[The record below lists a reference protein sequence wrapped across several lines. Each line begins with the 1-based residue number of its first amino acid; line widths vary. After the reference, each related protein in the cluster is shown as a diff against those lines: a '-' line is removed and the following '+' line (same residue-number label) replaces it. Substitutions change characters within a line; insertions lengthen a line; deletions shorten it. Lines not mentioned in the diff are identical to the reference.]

1 MMKKWRLDTR
11 NQSLVLSSLNNRLP
25 CIIYW
30 GECLPRDEN
39 LDELYEAS
47 KKDWGDNLLDQIPEL
62 SILPEQSANF
72 SGQLGCK
79 MRDVNGHLLSSNFVF
94 FADEVS
100 NNSLTL
106 VFKDKDLGITYTAGI
121 DALYEDDVYALNAKI
136 NSNNPIIM
144 EWLSAPVLE
153 APQTSNEMLDYGG
166 HWGSEFRSQRT
177 PWVTGVHLRES
188 RVGTTSHAHFPGL
201 MIPTA
206 GSSENLG
213 SCYGFHYGWS
223 GGHRMIAEQ
232 LQDGRK
238 QIQFGNTE
246 NSELNPLTSFET
258 AKLYISHSG
267 AGLGGVG
274 RIFRDF
280 VSNSIVD
287 LPIGSIRPVHYNCW
301 EAVYFDHNIE
311 ELKEIATLAADI
323 GAERFVL
330 DDGWFKGRN
339 SATSSLGDWYVDEH
353 KYPDGMHPLV
363 KHIHSNG
370 MTFGLWFEPE
380 MVSPDSDLFR
390 SHPEWILGDIS
401 QTLGRAQYVLDI
413 SINEVQE
420 YLFER
425 IDSILNE
432 YPIEYIKWDHNRV
445 LPYPDASQTRA
456 LYSLLDRIRES
467 HSGLEIETCSSGGG
481 RIDYGILEH
490 TQRVW
495 LSDSNDALE
504 RLRIQHEALL
514 WLPIHVT
521 GSHVGPKVCH
531 TSGRELPMSFRA
543 WVAAQRHMGFE
554 MDPKE
559 LSTEDKVILKSVTQW
574 WKKNREWMMSANILR
589 LPCIDKTVIAEIQVN
604 LQGDHFVVFA
614 GQSSASELSSSVPLV
629 LDGLDSKSMYNISVH
644 NKKEIKSLGKS
655 DEGLMNKNLM
665 LSGQFLMTKGLQL
678 PKMFPANMLVIE
690 GDKAA

>member
-11 NQSLVLSSLNNRLP
+11 NQSLVLSSSNNRLP

-144 EWLSAPVLE
+144 EWLSAPVIE

-543 WVAAQRHMGFE
+543 WVSAQRHMGFE

-559 LSTEDKVILKSVTQW
+559 LSTEDKVCLKSVTQW

-629 LDGLDSKSMYNISVH
+629 LAGLDSKSMYNISVH

-655 DEGLMNKNLM
+655 DEGLMNRNLM

-678 PKMFPANMLVIE
+678 PKVFPANMLVIE

>member
-1 MMKKWRLDTR
+1 MMKQWRLDTQ

-144 EWLSAPVLE
+144 EWLSAPVIE

-543 WVAAQRHMGFE
+543 WVSAQRHMGFE

-559 LSTEDKVILKSVTQW
+559 LSSEDKVILKSVTQW

-629 LDGLDSKSMYNISVH
+629 LAGLDSKSMYNISVH

-678 PKMFPANMLVIE
+678 PKVFPANMLVIE

>member
-79 MRDVNGHLLSSNFVF
+79 MRDVNGHLLSSSFVF

-136 NSNNPIIM
+136 DSNNPIIM
-144 EWLSAPVLE
+144 EWLSAPVIE

-559 LSTEDKVILKSVTQW
+559 LSSEDKVILKSVTQW

-604 LQGDHFVVFA
+604 LEGDHFVVFA

-629 LDGLDSKSMYNISVH
+629 LAGLDSKSMYNISVH

-655 DEGLMNKNLM
+655 DEGLMNRNLM

-678 PKMFPANMLVIE
+678 PKVFPANMLVIE

>member
-136 NSNNPIIM
+136 DSNNPIIM
-144 EWLSAPVLE
+144 EWLSAPVIE

-629 LDGLDSKSMYNISVH
+629 LAGLDSKSMYNISVH

-678 PKMFPANMLVIE
+678 PKVFPANMLVIE

>member
-144 EWLSAPVLE
+144 EWLSAPVIE

-543 WVAAQRHMGFE
+543 WVSAQRHMGFE

-559 LSTEDKVILKSVTQW
+559 LSSEDKVILKSVTQW

-629 LDGLDSKSMYNISVH
+629 LAGLDSKSMYNISVH

-655 DEGLMNKNLM
+655 DEGLMNRNLM

-678 PKMFPANMLVIE
+678 PKVFPANMLVIE

>member
-144 EWLSAPVLE
+144 EWLSAPVIE

-543 WVAAQRHMGFE
+543 WVSAQRHMGFE
-554 MDPKE
+554 MDLKE
-559 LSTEDKVILKSVTQW
+559 LSSEDKVILKSVTQW

-629 LDGLDSKSMYNISVH
+629 LAGLDSKSMYNISVH

-655 DEGLMNKNLM
+655 DEGLMNRNLM

-678 PKMFPANMLVIE
+678 PKVFPANMLVIE

>member
-144 EWLSAPVLE
+144 EWLSAPVIE

-543 WVAAQRHMGFE
+543 WVSAQRHMGFE

>member
-39 LDELYEAS
+39 LDEVYEAS

-136 NSNNPIIM
+136 DSNNPIIM
-144 EWLSAPVLE
+144 EWLSAPVIE

-166 HWGSEFRSQRT
+166 HWGSEFRSQTT

-543 WVAAQRHMGFE
+543 WVSAQRHMGFE

-559 LSTEDKVILKSVTQW
+559 LSSEDKVILKSVTQW

-629 LDGLDSKSMYNISVH
+629 LAGLDSKSMYNISVH

>member
-1 MMKKWRLDTR
+1 MMKQWRLDTR

-144 EWLSAPVLE
+144 EWLSAPVIE

-166 HWGSEFRSQRT
+166 HWGSEFRSQTT

-543 WVAAQRHMGFE
+543 WVSAQRHMGFE

-559 LSTEDKVILKSVTQW
+559 LSSEDKVILKSVTQW

-629 LDGLDSKSMYNISVH
+629 LAGLDSKSMYNISVH

-678 PKMFPANMLVIE
+678 PKVFPANMLVIE

>member
-144 EWLSAPVLE
+144 EWLSAPVIE

>member
-1 MMKKWRLDTR
+1 MMKQWRLDTR

-79 MRDVNGHLLSSNFVF
+79 MRDANGHLLSSSFVF

-144 EWLSAPVLE
+144 EWLSAPVIE

-287 LPIGSIRPVHYNCW
+287 LPIGSIRPVHYNCG

-390 SHPEWILGDIS
+390 SHPEWILGNIS

-543 WVAAQRHMGFE
+543 WVSAQRHMGFE

-559 LSTEDKVILKSVTQW
+559 LSSEDKVILKSVTQW

-629 LDGLDSKSMYNISVH
+629 LAGLDSKSMYNISVH

-678 PKMFPANMLVIE
+678 PKVFPANMLVIE

>member
-1 MMKKWRLDTR
+1 M
-11 NQSLVLSSLNNRLP
+11 
-25 CIIYW
+25 
-30 GECLPRDEN
+30 
-39 LDELYEAS
+39 
-47 KKDWGDNLLDQIPEL
+47 DQIPEL

-144 EWLSAPVLE
+144 EWLSAPVIE

-543 WVAAQRHMGFE
+543 WVSAQRHMGFE

-629 LDGLDSKSMYNISVH
+629 LAGLDSKSMYNISVH

-655 DEGLMNKNLM
+655 DEGLMNRNLM

-678 PKMFPANMLVIE
+678 PKVFPANMLVIE

>member
-144 EWLSAPVLE
+144 EWLSAPVIE

-559 LSTEDKVILKSVTQW
+559 LSSEDKVILKSVTQW

-678 PKMFPANMLVIE
+678 PKVFPANMLVIE

>member
-1 MMKKWRLDTR
+1 MIKQWRLDTR

-39 LDELYEAS
+39 LDEVYEAS

-79 MRDVNGHLLSSNFVF
+79 MRDVNGHLLSSSFVF

-136 NSNNPIIM
+136 DSNNPIIM
-144 EWLSAPVLE
+144 EWLSAPVIE
-153 APQTSNEMLDYGG
+153 APQTSNEMLDFGG
-166 HWGSEFRSQRT
+166 HWGSEFRSQTT

-201 MIPTA
+201 MIPAA

-258 AKLYISHSG
+258 AKLYISYSG

-514 WLPIHVT
+514 WLPIRVT

-543 WVAAQRHMGFE
+543 WVSAQRHMGFE

-559 LSTEDKVILKSVTQW
+559 LSTEDKVILKSVTKW

-604 LQGDHFVVFA
+604 LKGDHFVVFV

-629 LDGLDSKSMYNISVH
+629 LAGLDSKSMYNISVH

-678 PKMFPANMLVIE
+678 PKVFPANMLVIE

>member
-79 MRDVNGHLLSSNFVF
+79 MRDVNGHLLSSSFVF

-106 VFKDKDLGITYTAGI
+106 VFKDKVLGITYTAGI

-144 EWLSAPVLE
+144 EWLSAPVIE

-323 GAERFVL
+323 GADRFVL

-339 SATSSLGDWYVDEH
+339 SATSSLGDWYVDEQ

-629 LDGLDSKSMYNISVH
+629 LAGLDSKSMYNISVY

-678 PKMFPANMLVIE
+678 PKVFPANMLVIE

>member
-1 MMKKWRLDTR
+1 MKKWRLDTR

-144 EWLSAPVLE
+144 EWLSAPVIE

-246 NSELNPLTSFET
+246 NSELNSLTSFET

-543 WVAAQRHMGFE
+543 WVSAQRHMGFE

-559 LSTEDKVILKSVTQW
+559 LSSEDKVILKSVTQW
-574 WKKNREWMMSANILR
+574 WKKNREWMMSANIFR
-589 LPCIDKTVIAEIQVN
+589 LPCIVKTVIAEIQVN

-629 LDGLDSKSMYNISVH
+629 LAGLDSKSMYNISVH

-678 PKMFPANMLVIE
+678 PKVFPANMLVIE

>member
-39 LDELYEAS
+39 LDEVYEAS

-79 MRDVNGHLLSSNFVF
+79 MRDVNGHLLSSSFVF

-144 EWLSAPVLE
+144 EWLSAPVIE

-166 HWGSEFRSQRT
+166 HWGSEFRSQTT

-629 LDGLDSKSMYNISVH
+629 LAGLDSKSMYNISVH

-678 PKMFPANMLVIE
+678 PKVFPANMLVIE

>member
-144 EWLSAPVLE
+144 EWLSAPVIE

-543 WVAAQRHMGFE
+543 WVSAQRHMGFE

-629 LDGLDSKSMYNISVH
+629 LAGLDSKSMYNISVH

-678 PKMFPANMLVIE
+678 PKVFPANMLVIE

>member
-79 MRDVNGHLLSSNFVF
+79 MRDVNGHLLSSSFVF

-136 NSNNPIIM
+136 DSNNPIIM
-144 EWLSAPVLE
+144 EWLSAPVIE

-543 WVAAQRHMGFE
+543 WVSAQRHMGFE

-629 LDGLDSKSMYNISVH
+629 LAGLDSKSMYNISVH

-678 PKMFPANMLVIE
+678 PKVFPANMLVIE

>member
-79 MRDVNGHLLSSNFVF
+79 MRDANGHLLSSSFVF

-136 NSNNPIIM
+136 DSNNPIIM
-144 EWLSAPVLE
+144 EWLSAPVIE

-166 HWGSEFRSQRT
+166 HWGSEFRSQTT

-629 LDGLDSKSMYNISVH
+629 LAGLDSKSMYNISVH

-655 DEGLMNKNLM
+655 DEGLMNRNLM

-678 PKMFPANMLVIE
+678 PKVFPANMLVIE

>member
-136 NSNNPIIM
+136 DSNNPIIM
-144 EWLSAPVLE
+144 EWLSAPVIE
-153 APQTSNEMLDYGG
+153 APQTSNEMLDFGG

-629 LDGLDSKSMYNISVH
+629 LAGLDSKSMYNISVH

>member
-11 NQSLVLSSLNNRLP
+11 NQSLILSSLNNRLP

-39 LDELYEAS
+39 LDEVYEAS

-144 EWLSAPVLE
+144 EWLSAPVIE
-153 APQTSNEMLDYGG
+153 APQASNEMLDYGG

>member
-1 MMKKWRLDTR
+1 MMKQWRLDTR

-144 EWLSAPVLE
+144 EWLSAPVIE

-543 WVAAQRHMGFE
+543 WVSAQRHMGFE

-629 LDGLDSKSMYNISVH
+629 LAGLDSKSMYNISVH

-655 DEGLMNKNLM
+655 DEGLMNRNLM

-678 PKMFPANMLVIE
+678 PKVFPANMLVIE

>member
-1 MMKKWRLDTR
+1 MMKQWRLDTR

-144 EWLSAPVLE
+144 EWLSAPVIE

-543 WVAAQRHMGFE
+543 WVSAQRHMGFE

-559 LSTEDKVILKSVTQW
+559 LSSEDKVILKSVTQW

-629 LDGLDSKSMYNISVH
+629 LAGLDSKSMYNISVH

-655 DEGLMNKNLM
+655 DEGLMNRNLM

-678 PKMFPANMLVIE
+678 PKVFPANMLVIE

>member
-39 LDELYEAS
+39 LDEVYEAS

-144 EWLSAPVLE
+144 EWLSAPVIE

-543 WVAAQRHMGFE
+543 WVSAQRHMGFE

-559 LSTEDKVILKSVTQW
+559 LSSEDKVILKSVTQW

-629 LDGLDSKSMYNISVH
+629 LAGLDSKSMYNISVH

>member
-79 MRDVNGHLLSSNFVF
+79 MRDVNGHLLSSSFVF

-144 EWLSAPVLE
+144 EWLSAPVIE

-166 HWGSEFRSQRT
+166 HWGSEFRSQTT

-629 LDGLDSKSMYNISVH
+629 LAGLDSKSMYNISVH

-678 PKMFPANMLVIE
+678 PKVFPANMLVIE

>member
-72 SGQLGCK
+72 SGHLGCK

-144 EWLSAPVLE
+144 EWLSAPVIE

-543 WVAAQRHMGFE
+543 WVSAQRHMGFE

-655 DEGLMNKNLM
+655 DEGLMNRNLM

>member
-79 MRDVNGHLLSSNFVF
+79 MRDVNGHLLSSSFVF

-136 NSNNPIIM
+136 DSNNPIIM
-144 EWLSAPVLE
+144 EWLSAPVIE

-166 HWGSEFRSQRT
+166 HWGSEYRSQRT

-258 AKLYISHSG
+258 AKLYICHSG

-543 WVAAQRHMGFE
+543 WVSAQRHMGFE

-629 LDGLDSKSMYNISVH
+629 LAGLDSKSMYNISVH

-678 PKMFPANMLVIE
+678 PKVFPANMLVIE

>member
-144 EWLSAPVLE
+144 EWLSAPVIE

-166 HWGSEFRSQRT
+166 HWGSEFRSQTT

-543 WVAAQRHMGFE
+543 WVSAQRHMGFE

-559 LSTEDKVILKSVTQW
+559 LSSEDKVILKSVTQW

-629 LDGLDSKSMYNISVH
+629 LAGLDSKSMYNISVH

-678 PKMFPANMLVIE
+678 PKVFPANMLVIE

>member
-136 NSNNPIIM
+136 DSNNPIIM
-144 EWLSAPVLE
+144 EWLSAPVIE

-166 HWGSEFRSQRT
+166 HWGSEFRSQTT

-543 WVAAQRHMGFE
+543 WVSAQRHMGFE

-629 LDGLDSKSMYNISVH
+629 LAGLDSKSMYNISVH

-678 PKMFPANMLVIE
+678 PKVFPANMLVIE

>member
-144 EWLSAPVLE
+144 EWLSAPVIE

-543 WVAAQRHMGFE
+543 WVSAQRHMGFE

-678 PKMFPANMLVIE
+678 PKVFPANMLVIE

>member
-79 MRDVNGHLLSSNFVF
+79 MRDVKGHLLSSNFVF

-144 EWLSAPVLE
+144 EWLSAPVIE

-166 HWGSEFRSQRT
+166 HWGSEFRSQTT

-311 ELKEIATLAADI
+311 ELKEIATLAAEI

-614 GQSSASELSSSVPLV
+614 GQSSASDLSSSVPLV
-629 LDGLDSKSMYNISVH
+629 LAGLDSKSMYNISVH

-678 PKMFPANMLVIE
+678 PKVFPANMLVIE